1 MNTRKII
8 AIAITSVICFTSKA
22 QEPYVM
28 KINEKQISKAE
39 FEAVYRKN
47 NGKEVNNNNKSVNE
61 YVDLFSLFKSKVFE
75 AESMGL
81 DTLTSFKTELAG
93 YRRQLAAP
101 YLTDK
106 NTNENL
112 LTETYERMKSEV
124 RASHILFKVDETAL
138 PKDTLEAWT
147 RANITRNAILGKLP
161 SVAEIANY
169 DKLLKNTQEVAKTLR
184 GKDSGIYKAKFNSVK
199 NLADYYKNATD
210 KFQDIAP
217 KTSDDPSALDNK
229 GDLNYFTA
237 MSMVYP
243 FENAAYN
250 TKVGDISPI
259 IRTKF
264 GYHILKVYD
273 KRAYRGE
280 ITVSHIMVKFSKDAN
295 DADITTA
302 KNKIDEIYAKLKGG
316 GNFEQ
321 LAAQFSDDKQTSD
334 RGGQLQPFKSGR
346 LPKTFED
353 AAFNLKA
360 NNDYSEPIRTPYGW
374 HIIKRNDLKLLP
386 PFSEIKNDLKTQVG
400 RDSRSQMGRV
410 ALIDRVKKENNFKE
424 NLKNRDELCKSI
436 DTTYLTATWNATKIA
451 KLGNKEIFNLAGKS
465 YTQNDFAKFL
475 ETQITFRSPTDVNE
489 LTKGMYKTWVDESV
503 VNYEDTQLEKK
514 YVDFRNLLREYRDGI
529 LLFDLTDQKVW
540 SKAVKDS
547 TGLKEY
553 YEKNKNNFMWDERA
567 DVTTYKCLDDKIAKE
582 LRKLLKAN
590 KTEKDILTTLNKT
603 SQLNVAVENVTY
615 LKGENKNVDANWKQ
629 GVAEKDIKDDKENKI
644 LVLVV
649 NKISPKAPKTLPE
662 CRGLV
667 TADYQNYLEKEWLAY
682 LKNKYKVTI
691 NKEVLDTIK

>member
-1 MNTRKII
+1 
-8 AIAITSVICFTSKA
+8 
-22 QEPYVM
+22 
-28 KINEKQISKAE
+28 
-39 FEAVYRKN
+39 
-47 NGKEVNNNNKSVNE
+47 
-61 YVDLFSLFKSKVFE
+61 
-75 AESMGL
+75 
-81 DTLTSFKTELAG
+81 
-93 YRRQLAAP
+93 
-101 YLTDK
+101 
-106 NTNENL
+106 
-112 LTETYERMKSEV
+112 
-124 RASHILFKVDETAL
+124 
-138 PKDTLEAWT
+138 
-147 RANITRNAILGKLP
+147 
-161 SVAEIANY
+161 
-169 DKLLKNTQEVAKTLR
+169 
-184 GKDSGIYKAKFNSVK
+184 
-199 NLADYYKNATD
+199 
-210 KFQDIAP
+210 
-217 KTSDDPSALDNK
+217 
-229 GDLNYFTA
+229 
-237 MSMVYP
+237 
-243 FENAAYN
+243 
-250 TKVGDISPI
+250 
-259 IRTKF
+259 
-264 GYHILKVYD
+264 
-273 KRAYRGE
+273 
-280 ITVSHIMVKFSKDAN
+280 
-295 DADITTA
+295 
-302 KNKIDEIYAKLKGG
+302 
-316 GNFEQ
+316 
-321 LAAQFSDDKQTSD
+321 
-334 RGGQLQPFKSGR
+334 
-346 LPKTFED
+346 
-353 AAFNLKA
+353 
-360 NNDYSEPIRTPYGW
+360 
-374 HIIKRNDLKLLP
+374 
-386 PFSEIKNDLKTQVG
+386 
-400 RDSRSQMGRV
+400 
-410 ALIDRVKKENNFKE
+410 VKKENNFKE
-424 NLKNRDELCKSI
+424 NLKNRDELCKAI

-567 DVTTYKCLDDKIAKE
+567 DVTTYKCLDDKIVKE

-590 KTEKDILTTLNKT
+590 KTEKDILATLNKT